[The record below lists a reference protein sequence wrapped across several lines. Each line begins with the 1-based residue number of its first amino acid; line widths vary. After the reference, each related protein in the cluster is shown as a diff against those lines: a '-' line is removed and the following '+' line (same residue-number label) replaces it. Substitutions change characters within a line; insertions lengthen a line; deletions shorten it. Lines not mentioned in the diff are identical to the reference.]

1 MICLEIHLEVAHS
14 FPVMRSCTCNLI
26 FNYLK
31 VLSQS
36 LLTREQDVCCSDK
49 IIPQISSRTVL
60 FMQENS
66 ITASFVM
73 VFLGRHHTR
82 VDPDEWMF
90 SAKYNHLLFSN
101 DWENSSFHS
110 GGRRENDFKSF

>member
-1 MICLEIHLEVAHS
+1 M
-14 FPVMRSCTCNLI
+14 
-26 FNYLK
+26 
-31 VLSQS
+31 
-36 LLTREQDVCCSDK
+36 
-49 IIPQISSRTVL
+49 SSTTVL

-90 SAKYNHLLFSN
+90 SAKYNHSLFFN
-101 DWENSSFHS
+101 DWENSSFRS
-110 GGRRENDFKSF
+110 GGQRENDFKPF